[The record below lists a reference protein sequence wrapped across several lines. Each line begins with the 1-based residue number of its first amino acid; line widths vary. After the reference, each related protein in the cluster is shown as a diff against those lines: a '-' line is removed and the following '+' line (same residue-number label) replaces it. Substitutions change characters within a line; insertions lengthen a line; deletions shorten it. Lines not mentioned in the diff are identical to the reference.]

1 MGFELFCAAMI
12 ALLFGLAIIYG
23 GYRLFMVLLPI
34 WGFVFGFALGAQTLQ
49 YLFGVGFLAT
59 VTGWIVGFVVGAI
72 FAALSYF
79 IYIFAV
85 CVLAGSLGYAVG
97 ISLMLWIGLQ
107 PGFIAWLVGFALAV
121 GMVVVTLVFNLQ
133 KWVIVIATAILG
145 SGVVIGTLMMGI
157 VGVSFAKLLENPIK
171 TVLDGAPI
179 MTLLFLA
186 LVGTG
191 IYVQIKAPPM
201 AEMPEEL
208 AP

>member
-1 MGFELFCAAMI
+1 MAFELFCATMI

-23 GYRLFMVLLPI
+23 GYRFFMVLLPI
-34 WGFVFGFALGAQTLQ
+34 WGFVFGFALGAQTMQ
-49 YLFGVGFLAT
+49 YLFGVGFLAG
-59 VTGWIVGFVVGAI
+59 VTSWVVGFIVGAV

-79 IYIFAV
+79 IYIFGV

-97 ISLMLWIGLQ
+97 ISFMLWIGLQ

-133 KWVIVIATAILG
+133 KYVIIIATSALG
-145 SGVVIGTLMMGI
+145 SGVVVGTLMMG
-157 VGVSFAKLLENPIK
+157 VMGVSFAKFLENPIQR
-171 TVLDGAPI
+171 VLQDAPI
-179 MTLLFLA
+179 MTLIFLA

-201 AEMPEEL
+201 A
-208 AP
+208 